1 MNPRKGNI
9 TRMILSLSFKYLNVQ
24 LFWKAV
30 RNSHTVVGSMSYE
43 WDGMQEMGMKESFQV
58 GKVETIFIKK
68 R

>member
-1 MNPRKGNI
+1 
-9 TRMILSLSFKYLNVQ
+9 
-24 LFWKAV
+24 
-30 RNSHTVVGSMSYE
+30 MSYE